1 MLQHP
6 CPVPL
11 PVFISFR
18 VLGVVFSRSGES
30 QSRKSHR
37 GSRTTEE
44 RGDCVG
50 DPTQRHSKVLNF
62 VQEVALTRL
71 LLLTLLIQVPVV
83 QPEVVELIRQAEAM
97 IGTDKAYSLEQAELF
112 EKALA
117 LEPNLASAHF
127 NVSLIYLSLAAYEKA
142 ESHLSRL
149 IELEPD
155 EVRGLLL
162 RAEVYLRTGRPGVAE
177 PDLKQV
183 LEKDPSEAKAWRFLG
198 RAQFETGDFDAA
210 LESFS
215 RVQALE
221 PEDRELDLDL
231 GLAKQNLQ
239 QSAEAAG
246 HFLRFLEVEPEN
258 VDVILLAARSL
269 RDAGK
274 LEGSL
279 ELYLK
284 AETLRPEDSDLRRET
299 AYLLLDLERP
309 GEADQRLREGD
320 ARPTDLA
327 NRAII
332 ALQDNR
338 LLDAEIAMRQAISM
352 EPDNPNFW
360 YELGDV
366 LFLAKQ
372 QEQAA
377 EAYQKSLALGARS
390 TRIYRNLGT
399 IWANLK
405 QPEKAKEMLES
416 GLLLA
421 PNDGKM
427 HFHLAV
433 VLERLEDPKGARDHF
448 LQALAKGENEARIH
462 FRLAVLFS
470 QEGAGREALEHLK
483 TALETEPAKY
493 LPFVEQEL
501 RNVRSDF
508 DAIRY
513 SREFSEMISKA
524 RASLP
529 TTPPQH

>member
-1 MLQHP
+1 MLRCSRARTSHFP
-6 CPVPL
+6 PWVR
-11 PVFISFR
+11 VF
-18 VLGVVFSRSGES
+18 GVVFQEVPRARAGSDTAGAAERKNAGTVLGE
-30 QSRKSHR
+30 
-37 GSRTTEE
+37 
-44 RGDCVG
+44 
-50 DPTQRHSKVLNF
+50 PTQRHPKVLDF

-127 NVSLIYLSLAAYEKA
+127 NVSLVYLRLALYEKA

-149 IELEPD
+149 VELEPN

-177 PDLKQV
+177 PDLRQV
-183 LEKDPSEAKAWRFLG
+183 LEKDRSEVTAWRFLG
-198 RAQFETGDFDAA
+198 RAQFETGNFEGA

-215 RVQALE
+215 HVQALE
-221 PEDRELDLDL
+221 PEDREVHLDL
-231 GLAKQNLQ
+231 GLAKQSLQ
-239 QSAEAAG
+239 QSAAAAG
-246 HFLRFLEVEPEN
+246 HFLRFLEGEPEN

-269 RDAGK
+269 RDAGQ
-274 LEGSL
+274 LENSL
-279 ELYLK
+279 ELYVK
-284 AETLRPEDSDLRRET
+284 AEILRPEDTDLRRET

-309 GEADQRLREGD
+309 EEADQRLREGD

-360 YELGDV
+360 YELADV

-377 EAYQKSLALGARS
+377 EAYQRSLALGARS

-405 QPEKAKEMLES
+405 QPEKAREMLES

-421 PNDGKM
+421 PDDGKM

-433 VLERLEDPKGARDHF
+433 VLERLEHPKSARDHF

-470 QEGAGREALEHLK
+470 REGAGKEALEHLK

-493 LPFVEQEL
+493 LPFIDREL
-501 RNVRSDF
+501 RNIRSDF

-513 SREFSEMISKA
+513 SREFSEIISQA
-524 RASLP
+524 RAGLP
-529 TTPPQH
+529 ATPPQP